1 MTEAE
6 RERFDALV
14 EEAIE
19 TLPPRFREALEELPV
34 VVVDRPSRELVRQL
48 RREGV
53 LPPPEP
59 GAMRPGDER
68 GGDSG
73 DDGDDGEISDDELLG
88 LHSGV
93 ALTER
98 SVNDSGTLPGTIH
111 IFREGVVLLA
121 GGWGGWEDDRP
132 PEEQVPEAL
141 EAEDEIFEEIRITL
155 LHELGHH
162 FGLDED
168 DLERLGYA

>member
-1 MTEAE
+1 MTQAE

-19 TLPPRFREALEELPV
+19 TLPPRFREALEEVPV

-53 LPPPEP
+53 LPPADGAGARPGNEP
-59 GAMRPGDER
+59 GT
-68 GGDSG
+68 
-73 DDGDDGEISDDELLG
+73 DDGEISDDELLG
-88 LHSGV
+88 LHTGV

-121 GGWGGWEDDRP
+121 GGWGGWKDGVP
-132 PEEQVPEAL
+132 AEEQAPEAL
-141 EAEDEIFEEIRITL
+141 EAEDEVFEEIRVTL